1 MTESTFIEVVSE
13 LLNEVEM
20 KLKEPNFYI
29 VNSKKYLTDE
39 QRNSV
44 AEKIAQMST
53 NHNNQI
59 KELTAHLRLADE
71 ANTLTPKDFYDIL
84 NQIDIASESQQPT
97 DTWVEIKSEDDLPN
111 DDKNVLVIIEGQ
123 MQIMCLCSIIDNDVY
138 SKVWCMV
145 YDGLDGD
152 GIYDDNY
159 YPTHWMPLPTH
170 PQTTTK

>member
-1 MTESTFIEVVSE
+1 MNKIKELTAHLRRLMTNNDGNLYSCTDSVWEILKEIEVVSE
-13 LLNEVEM
+13 LMNEVEM

-29 VNSKKYLTDE
+29 VNSKKYLNYE

-53 NHNNQI
+53 
-59 KELTAHLRLADE
+59 T
-71 ANTLTPKDFYDIL
+71 T
-84 NQIDIASESQQPT
+84 
-97 DTWVEIKSEDDLPN
+97 TWIEIKSEDDLPK

-170 PQTTTK
+170 PQTTTTK

>member
-1 MTESTFIEVVSE
+1 MNKIKQLTAHIRRLAEKGYIVDYNTPNELNNALNQIDIFSE
-13 LLNEVEM
+13 LMNEVET

-44 AEKIAQMST
+44 AEKITQMST
-53 NHNNQI
+53 T
-59 KELTAHLRLADE
+59 TAW
-71 ANTLTPKDFYDIL
+71 I
-84 NQIDIASESQQPT
+84 
-97 DTWVEIKSEDDLPN
+97 EIKSEDDLPN

-159 YPTHWMPLPTH
+159 YPTHWMPLPTN
-170 PQTTTK
+170 PQTTTTK

>member
-1 MTESTFIEVVSE
+1 MKEQLKQIFTENADCYFTQAMQSAMSPDKFIKVVSE
-13 LLNEVEM
+13 LMNEVEM

-44 AEKIAQMST
+44 AEKITQMST
-53 NHNNQI
+53 
-59 KELTAHLRLADE
+59 
-71 ANTLTPKDFYDIL
+71 TP
-84 NQIDIASESQQPT
+84 
-97 DTWVEIKSEDDLPN
+97 TWIEIKSEDDLPK

-123 MQIMCLCSIIDNDVY
+123 MQIMCLCSIIDNDVL

-170 PQTTTK
+170 PQTTTTKTVKL

>member
-1 MTESTFIEVVSE
+1 MNKIKELTAHIRRLMTNNDGNLYNCTETVWDTLNQIEVVSE
-13 LLNEVEM
+13 LMNEVEM

-44 AEKIAQMST
+44 AEKITQMS
-53 NHNNQI
+53 
-59 KELTAHLRLADE
+59 
-71 ANTLTPKDFYDIL
+71 NTT
-84 NQIDIASESQQPT
+84 
-97 DTWVEIKSEDDLPN
+97 TWIEIKSEDDLPK

-170 PQTTTK
+170 PQTTTTK

>member
-1 MTESTFIEVVSE
+1 MKEQLKQIFDLRCDCYSTMVMQSAMTSDKFIEVVSE
-13 LLNEVEM
+13 LMKPTDNEEMTSNELFKRLNSLPNYHAKDIRM
-20 KLKEPNFYI
+20 KLKDGGLSIGEMSITTQPN
-29 VNSKKYLTDE
+29 
-39 QRNSV
+39 
-44 AEKIAQMST
+44 
-53 NHNNQI
+53 
-59 KELTAHLRLADE
+59 
-71 ANTLTPKDFYDIL
+71 
-84 NQIDIASESQQPT
+84 PT
-97 DTWVEIKSEDDLPN
+97 WIEIKSEDDLPK

>member
-1 MTESTFIEVVSE
+1 MNKIKELTAHIRRLAEKGYIVDYNTPNELNNALNQIDIFSE
-13 LLNEVEM
+13 LMNEVEM

-39 QRNSV
+39 QRISV
-44 AEKIAQMST
+44 AEKITQMST
-53 NHNNQI
+53 
-59 KELTAHLRLADE
+59 
-71 ANTLTPKDFYDIL
+71 TP
-84 NQIDIASESQQPT
+84 
-97 DTWVEIKSEDDLPN
+97 TWIEIKSEDDLPK
-111 DDKNVLVIIEGQ
+111 DDGNVLVIIEGQ

-159 YPTHWMPLPTH
+159 YPTHWMPLPTN
-170 PQTTTK
+170 PQTTTTK

>member
-1 MTESTFIEVVSE
+1 MKEKLKQIFDENADCYFTQAMQSAMTSDKFIEVVSE
-13 LLNEVEM
+13 LMNEVET

-39 QRNSV
+39 QRISV
-44 AEKIAQMST
+44 AEKITQMST
-53 NHNNQI
+53 
-59 KELTAHLRLADE
+59 
-71 ANTLTPKDFYDIL
+71 TP
-84 NQIDIASESQQPT
+84 
-97 DTWVEIKSEDDLPN
+97 TWIEIKSEDYLPK
-111 DDKNVLVIIEGQ
+111 DDGNVLVIIECQ

-159 YPTHWMPLPTH
+159 YPTHWMPLPTNPPNKLH
-170 PQTTTK
+170 